1 MKKRILGFTLIE
13 LLIVITIIGILAVVF
28 IPNFLNAPAKA
39 RDVQRITD
47 VNSIVRAIEAARLD
61 NKLTLETAPAAG
73 KLGSM
78 CVTATA
84 EPFSGVLK
92 NSFTNGVVPKDP
104 SSGNTAILSCG
115 TGEYYVYVKPTSTTF
130 KYAVF
135 ARVEV
140 PGKNGNIVCPTAALI
155 DVPGDPVAPS
165 DDTTTATTCYF
176 AKAM

>member
-61 NKLTLETAPAAG
+61 NKLTLDTASAAG

-78 CVTATA
+78 CVAA
-84 EPFSGVLK
+84 IEPFSGVLK
-92 NSFTNGVVPKDP
+92 NSFTNGVIPKDP
-104 SSGNTAILSCG
+104 QPTNTAIGICATAG
-115 TGEYYVYVKPTSTTF
+115 QYYVYVDKASTGF
-130 KYAVF
+130 KYAVV

-140 PGKNGNIVCPTAALI
+140 PDKNGNIAC
-155 DVPGDPVAPS
+155 PVANGGGALLTSEPATAS
-165 DDTTTATTCYF
+165 TTTDCYF